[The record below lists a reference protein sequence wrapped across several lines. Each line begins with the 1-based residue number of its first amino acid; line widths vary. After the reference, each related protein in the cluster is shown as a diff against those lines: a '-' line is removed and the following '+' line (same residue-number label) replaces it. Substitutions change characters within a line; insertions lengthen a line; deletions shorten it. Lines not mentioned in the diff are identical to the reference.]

1 MIKLMNSGKAMVAL
15 LNQLK
20 PEFKERISNSWIMLR
35 SFTFEIQFANTW
47 KCLD

>member
-20 PEFKERISNSWIMLR
+20 PEFKERISNS
-35 SFTFEIQFANTW
+35 
-47 KCLD
+47 